1 MINDDVITALFQN
14 LKVRDPSLERERESV
29 WDDYLWTR
37 YIYVIPTI
45 KAHLFRYVDHS
56 RKQKLN
62 YFFLKKK
69 HEMDF

>member
-14 LKVRDPSLERERESV
+14 LKVRDPSLERESA
-29 WDDYLWTR
+29 WDDYD
-37 YIYVIPTI
+37 IYVIPTI

-62 YFFLKKK
+62 YFFFLKK

>member
-14 LKVRDPSLERERESV
+14 LKVLDPSLERESA
-29 WDDYLWTR
+29 WDDYD
-37 YIYVIPTI
+37 IYDIPTI

>member
-14 LKVRDPSLERERESV
+14 LKVRDPSLERESA
-29 WDDYLWTR
+29 WDDYD
-37 YIYVIPTI
+37 IYVIPTI
-45 KAHLFRYVDHS
+45 KGHLFRYVDHS

-62 YFFLKKK
+62 YFFFKKK

>member
-14 LKVRDPSLERERESV
+14 LKVLDPSLERESA
-29 WDDYLWTR
+29 WDDYD
-37 YIYVIPTI
+37 IYDIPTI

-62 YFFLKKK
+62 YFFFKKK